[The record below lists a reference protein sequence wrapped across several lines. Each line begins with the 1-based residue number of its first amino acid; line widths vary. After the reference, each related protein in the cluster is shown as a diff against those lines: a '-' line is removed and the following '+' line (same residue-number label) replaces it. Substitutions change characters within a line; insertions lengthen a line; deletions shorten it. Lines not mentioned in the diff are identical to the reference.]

1 MIQEEN
7 PIRKDKPSRTAY
19 KVGVNII
26 SLGSKPGMENVLP
39 AGIVEATEKMLVAAG
54 AANETVVRV
63 ARSKWAVSLYE
74 WFDWMM
80 PGQFEAFAYR
90 KAFCERQVREMI
102 RAGARQILVLG
113 AGYDTLGWR
122 LAPEFPGVD
131 FFEIDHP
138 STAIPKAKGIEALGQ
153 QDNLHLIGEDLGRR
167 KMVDVLEA
175 NGKWDKSAPTVIVAE
190 GLLMY
195 LAPEAVRDLF
205 LQAAAITGPGSRI
218 AFTYTATGADGRPDA
233 GKWTGLVLWIL
244 KASRE
249 PWLSSIRPE
258 ELADFLA
265 ETGWTYL
272 PATEGTSKHG
282 VEYFAVASK

>member
-1 MIQEEN
+1 M
-7 PIRKDKPSRTAY
+7 RKDKPSRTAY

-26 SLGSKPGMENVLP
+26 SLGSKPGMEKILP
-39 AGIVEATEKMLVAAG
+39 PGIVEATGKILVAAG
-54 AANETVVRV
+54 AASRNVVRM
-63 ARSKWAVSLYE
+63 ARSQWAVSMYE

-90 KAFCERQVREMI
+90 KAFFEHQVREVI
-102 RAGARQILVLG
+102 RAGAGQILVLG

-122 LAPEFPGVD
+122 LAPEFLDVN

-138 STAIPKAKGIEALGQ
+138 ATAVPKAKAIEELGRR
-153 QDNLHLIGEDLGRR
+153 DNLHLVSEDLGQR

-175 NGKWDKSAPTVIVAE
+175 HGKWDKSAVTVIVAE
-190 GLLMY
+190 GLLQY
-195 LAPEAVRDLF
+195 LPTEAVRELF
-205 LQAAAITGPGSRI
+205 MQAAVITGPGSRI

-244 KASRE
+244 RSSGE
-249 PWLSSIRPE
+249 PWLWSIRSE
-258 ELADFLA
+258 ELSGFLH

-272 PATEGTSKHG
+272 PETEGAGKYG
-282 VEYFAVASK
+282 VEYFAVASR